1 MLIPIRT
8 DYRMRSTPWVNYAL
22 LVSNIVLFL
31 AGLNSRTPEG
41 YARVRH
47 ELHLLLDPEAPQLHQ
62 FFTYMFLHGDLWHLL
77 GNMLFL
83 WVFGPAINDRL
94 GNWSYL
100 MFYVGGGVMSGAGHV
115 MFSSLPVLGASGAI
129 SAVTGAFLVLAPVTR
144 VTTLVILFIYIVP
157 LQFTSLVY
165 ILFQF
170 LYNLWMAAG
179 SHHVDRV
186 AYGAHTSGYV
196 YGIAVAA
203 GLLLSRLLPRDEYD
217 LLHMLKNYYRRA
229 RYRRLV
235 GQGYDPF
242 SAGRAG
248 RAASPQRPPE
258 VQAPRVGSA
267 GPDAPPARELQ
278 LRGGIAEACSRHDL
292 AEAGRL
298 YLQLRQLDGEAVLSR
313 QHQLDV
319 ANQFMASQQHA
330 EAAEAYELFLK
341 HYTTFE
347 HAADV
352 YLMLGVLYGRYL
364 LDAGA
369 AEERL
374 RKALDLLHD
383 DHKLALARAV
393 LAEVGRAEPPGR
405 GTA

>member
-22 LVSNIVLFL
+22 LVSNIALFL
-31 AGLNSRTPEG
+31 AGLNSRTPES

-47 ELHLLLDPEAPQLHQ
+47 ELHLMLDPEAPQLHQ

-100 MFYVGGGVMSGAGHV
+100 MFYLGGGVMSGAGHLL
-115 MFSSLPVLGASGAI
+115 FSSLPVLGASGAI

-144 VTTLVILFIYIVP
+144 VTTLVILFIYILP
-157 LQFTSLVY
+157 LTFTSLVY

-170 LYNLWMAAG
+170 LYNLWMTLGA
-179 SHHVDRV
+179 HRMDRV
-186 AYGAHTSGYV
+186 AYEAHTSGYV
-196 YGIAVAA
+196 YGIAIAA
-203 GLLLSRLLPRDEYD
+203 GLLLGRLLPRDEYD
-217 LLHMLKNYYRRA
+217 LFHLFRNYYRRLQ
-229 RYRRLV
+229 YRRLV
-235 GQGYDPF
+235 EKGYDPF
-242 SAGRAG
+242 SGGRAG
-248 RAASPQRPPE
+248 RAAPPQRSRA
-258 VQAPRVGSA
+258 VQARTVESAAPDTPR
-267 GPDAPPARELQ
+267 ARELQ
-278 LRGGIAEACSRHDL
+278 LRIDISEACGRHDL

-298 YLQLRQLDGEAVLSR
+298 YLQLRRLDGEAVLSR
-313 QHQLDV
+313 QVQLDV
-319 ANQFMASQQHA
+319 ANQLMASQEHA
-330 EAAEAYELFLK
+330 EAAEAYELFLR
-341 HYTTFE
+341 HYATFE

-364 LDAGA
+364 HDAGR

-383 DHKLALARAV
+383 ERKLALARAV
-393 LAEVGRAEPPGR
+393 LDEVQR